1 MTIPFCRI
9 ETGNRGRGYY
19 DTVTFALLLLL
30 TVFASK
36 DHNCPI
42 MSSIDFFLCILA
54 LLISTTIMARREGH
68 RRPEDPVL
76 EDGKGAEVEEE
87 AGEDE
92 DEEEEEPGKTAAPA
106 LPNTLCKHPVSQ
118 WSLVSLRM
126 SQLLSDIWPFLF
138 RSLFILFGKC
148 PVGTFMLTR
157 DI

>member
-1 MTIPFCRI
+1 
-9 ETGNRGRGYY
+9 
-19 DTVTFALLLLL
+19 
-30 TVFASK
+30 
-36 DHNCPI
+36 
-42 MSSIDFFLCILA
+42 
-54 LLISTTIMARREGH
+54 MARREGH

-106 LPNTLCKHPVSQ
+106 LPNTLCKHSVSQ
-118 WSLVSLRM
+118 WSLVS
-126 SQLLSDIWPFLF
+126 SWNVSIIIWHLAILF